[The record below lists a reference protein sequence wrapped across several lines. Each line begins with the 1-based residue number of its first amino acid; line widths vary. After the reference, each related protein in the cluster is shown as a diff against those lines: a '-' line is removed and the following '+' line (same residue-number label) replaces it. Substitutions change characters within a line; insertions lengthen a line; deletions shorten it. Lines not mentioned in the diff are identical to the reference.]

1 MDDYKIVLELEPDN
15 SDARD
20 GLRRT
25 IAKINESSS
34 SKADPDRAAH
44 AMADPEIQAI
54 LRDPMVSQRV
64 VDSVVQPHLCVVLCP
79 IQVSAAIEDMQ
90 RDAASARKV
99 MNDPTM
105 SKKIERLVAA
115 GILQV
120 K

>member
-54 LRDPMVSQRV
+54 LRDPMVSRLV
-64 VDSVVQPHLCVVLCP
+64 VADSVGLPHLCVVLCP
-79 IQVSAAIEDMQ
+79 RRCRLRLRTCSVTLPVP
-90 RDAASARKV
+90 AR
-99 MNDPTM
+99 
-105 SKKIERLVAA
+105 S
-115 GILQV
+115 
-120 K
+120 